1 MVLAILA
8 FAFEMLIIFLTLGGG
23 MTMGLA
29 QFALGVYIVCP
40 LISLITL
47 FTNINGIRHA
57 YFGKG
62 KYITGLVFSCI
73 ALFYGLTFWLGYF
86 GILVV

>member
-8 FAFEMLIIFLTLGGG
+8 FAFEMLIVVLTLGGG

-29 QFALGVYIVCP
+29 QFAIGVYIVCP
-40 LISLITL
+40 IIALITL
-47 FTNINGIRHA
+47 ISNIDGIRHS

-73 ALFYGLTFWLGYF
+73 TLFYGLTFWLGYF

>member
-8 FAFEMLIIFLTLGGG
+8 FAFEMLIVFLTLGGG

-29 QFALGVYIVCP
+29 QFALGVYVVCP
-40 LISLITL
+40 IISLITL

-73 ALFYGLTFWLGYF
+73 GLFYGLTFWLGYF
-86 GILVV
+86 GILAV